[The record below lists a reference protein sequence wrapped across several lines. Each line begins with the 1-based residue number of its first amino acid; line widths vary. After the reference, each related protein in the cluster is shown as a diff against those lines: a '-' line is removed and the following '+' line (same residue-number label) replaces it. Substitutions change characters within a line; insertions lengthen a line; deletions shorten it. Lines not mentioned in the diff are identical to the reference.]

1 MLKNK
6 LEAVLFA
13 SNKPLGLEE
22 LGKLC
27 KESDLELVKKTIS
40 ELKED
45 HEHRSSSLVI
55 MENHGYY
62 HVVVHENFIPYVK
75 KLVTKKELSKTII
88 EKLAVVAH
96 KAPAIQ
102 SDVVKI
108 RTNKAYDH
116 LRELE
121 ELGYITR
128 ERKGRSKLIK
138 LTPQFF
144 EYFSIDPT
152 NLKERFEKVNDVAP
166 FEPIEAEG
174 MEVYAKHGP
183 QEASAEALGD
193 ELETYGHKRGK
204 KPKTEEGD
212 AKGETEEQ
220 KEARAEIEEEKAKE
234 QILKDEVEEARSKA
248 RKRRLS
254 GKGMYEGKV
263 PEKIKDKVSSKV
275 DDILGIVR
283 EEESEEKKEESEE
296 KKEETPKKE

>member
-1 MLKNK
+1 MLKKK

-27 KESDLELVKKTIS
+27 KESDLELVKKS
-40 ELKED
+40 VNELKED
-45 HEHRSSSLVI
+45 HESRGSSLVI
-55 MENHGYY
+55 MNNHGYY

-75 KLVTKKELSKTII
+75 KLVTKTELSKTII
-88 EKLAVVAH
+88 ETLAIVAH

-152 NLKERFEKVNDVAP
+152 NLKERFDKVPDMP
-166 FEPIEAEG
+166 SLEPIEAEG
-174 MEVYAKHGP
+174 MEVYDKHGP
-183 QEASAEALGD
+183 QEVSADALGD
-193 ELETYGHKRGK
+193 ELESYGHKRGK
-204 KPKTEEGD
+204 KPKTEEAE
-212 AKGETEEQ
+212 AKPGKGEETEEQ
-220 KEARAEIEEEKAKE
+220 KAARAEIEAEKAQEKT
-234 QILKDEVEEARSKA
+234 LKDEVEEARSKA

-263 PEKIKDKVSSKV
+263 PEKIKDKVDSKV
-275 DDILGIVR
+275 DDIMGIV
-283 EEESEEKKEESEE
+283 
-296 KKEETPKKE
+296 KEETDEEEEETSKEE